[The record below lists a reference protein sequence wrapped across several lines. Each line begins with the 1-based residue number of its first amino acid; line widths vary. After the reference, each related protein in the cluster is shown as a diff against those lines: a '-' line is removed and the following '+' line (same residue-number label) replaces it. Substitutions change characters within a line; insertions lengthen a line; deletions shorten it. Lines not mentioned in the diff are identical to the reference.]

1 MDQEAI
7 TIRRTHTPEA
17 AGSSPATGDPAAASR
32 TADEV
37 RQEPTAR
44 KELSDP
50 RGRAAEC
57 EDGELGWIQ
66 GDEGKEGRGG
76 GGRDLRMMRRCG
88 GEGREGGSSSSLA
101 DVKGKTRQK
110 PPFPVMR
117 LHSFF
122 TLPRTIRVQLAVRL
136 SPTMS
141 LKIQDSFILWVALQV
156 KVFIPIFRLLQQ
168 QDLKDNTLCKWVS
181 RREDTQIWVMPPW
194 YPKWVF
200 CMGTLLEAIVIVLET
215 YFEFGFPSAYAIGDS
230 LMFRRAA
237 AQLSQKK
244 KDRNKFVQRNALN
257 YRNIKPLNIF

>member
-1 MDQEAI
+1 MQDEEHEPDEEEDPEKPPDPPRKPPPRRAQCPPPRIAAPVPRPTKHLRTSPTQELNQSPASPPTRQTLLHGRGEPTKAVPLAADPGVRMDQEAI

-66 GDEGKEGRGG
+66 GEEGKEGRGG

-122 TLPRTIRVQLAVRL
+122 TLPRTIRV
-136 SPTMS
+136 
-141 LKIQDSFILWVALQV
+141 
-156 KVFIPIFRLLQQ
+156 
-168 QDLKDNTLCKWVS
+168 
-181 RREDTQIWVMPPW
+181 
-194 YPKWVF
+194 
-200 CMGTLLEAIVIVLET
+200 
-215 YFEFGFPSAYAIGDS
+215 
-230 LMFRRAA
+230 
-237 AQLSQKK
+237 
-244 KDRNKFVQRNALN
+244 
-257 YRNIKPLNIF
+257 